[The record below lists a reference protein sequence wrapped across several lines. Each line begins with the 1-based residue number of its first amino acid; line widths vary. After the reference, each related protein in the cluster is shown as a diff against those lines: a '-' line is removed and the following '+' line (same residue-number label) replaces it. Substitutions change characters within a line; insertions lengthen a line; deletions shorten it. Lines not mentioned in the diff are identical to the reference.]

1 MPPKTGRGQGRSRP
15 SRSSD
20 VVASSSKNAVQTGAG
35 AGATGRHGRAGRPA
49 AAASRRKNDGARVE
63 QVASAK
69 RKRRAEDVE
78 EDAEEEVEGDEED
91 SEGEEDEWEEDKA
104 LEEEN
109 DEEEEDELL
118 EMPSAASVVADK
130 RKKASKRS
138 SDVTAGS
145 GAKRKKRHSDAEADS
160 STTAGTARKRVKED
174 KGKKERAVART
185 TTATTS
191 KAKFS
196 HLKPRTRHISQS
208 VITTKWRPAPL
219 PAQAAARALFI
230 TAKRPVV
237 EAAGRRA
244 STTSSSKGGVMGD
257 GYDKRKTEA
266 ETTLASVL
274 RKLDKQIPRIP
285 FPPMKAAGA
294 ASAAEV
300 FELEKVVERNRMLE
314 AQLTPAIHAV
324 KLLKEAVVKEEEV
337 LEKEREGLEVLEQRA
352 REAERRGRE
361 RGKRGLHPALKRFRA
376 GNEQC
381 GSGSG
386 HKKDGADEIR
396 LVSAWERRP
405 MVDGDE
411 HVEMELD
418 SDEQLAPVWGQL
430 RGHLESMQANLEQV
444 EGLDEAMN
452 GARVAL
458 DGVLRGRLG
467 RERYEGLMSSS

>member
-1 MPPKTGRGQGRSRP
+1 MPPKTSRDQGRGRP
-15 SRSSD
+15 SKSSN
-20 VVASSSKNAVQTGAG
+20 VVASSFKNAIQTGAG
-35 AGATGRHGRAGRPA
+35 AGAKSRNSTAGRPA
-49 AAASRRKNDGARVE
+49 AVASRRKNDGVRAE
-63 QVASAK
+63 QVASAGRK
-69 RKRRAEDVE
+69 RKAEDVE

-91 SEGEEDEWEEDKA
+91 SEGEGDEWEEEKT
-104 LEEEN
+104 LEEDN
-109 DEEEEDELL
+109 DDDEEDELL

-138 SDVTAGS
+138 SDVAADS
-145 GAKRKKRHSDAEADS
+145 GAKRKKRRSDAEAES
-160 STTAGTARKRVKED
+160 STAAGTARKRVKED
-174 KGKKERAVART
+174 KGKEERVVAKT
-185 TTATTS
+185 TTTTTSS

-244 STTSSSKGGVMGD
+244 STTSSSKAGVMGD

-324 KLLKEAVVKEEEV
+324 KLLKEVVVKEEEV

-376 GNEQC
+376 GNEPS

-386 HKKDGADEIR
+386 GKEDGADEIR
-396 LVSAWERRP
+396 LVTAGERRP
-405 MVDGDE
+405 MVDE
-411 HVEMELD
+411 EEMVLD

-467 RERYEGLMSSS
+467 GERYEGLMSSS